1 MARRGKRYIA
11 LKEMVERGKLYSP
24 KEAISL
30 VKKLANAKFN
40 ESIDVAI
47 RLGVDPRHADQQVR
61 GTALLP
67 HGTGK
72 EKRVLVFAQ
81 GEKADE
87 AKAAGADYVGGLE
100 LIEKIQNEGWL
111 DFDVTIATP
120 DMMRHVSRLGKIL
133 GPRGLMPSP
142 KTGTVTNDV
151 GTAVKE
157 IKSGRIEFKVDRYGI
172 IHAPIGRA
180 SFSEDQ
186 LYENFQA
193 LLSAIVKAKPAAAK
207 GQYIRSI
214 AVSPTM
220 GPSVKVDPNVAQR
233 ELTVE

>member
-1 MARRGKRYIA
+1 MAKRGKRYLA
-11 LKEMVERGKLYSP
+11 LKEQVERGKLYSV
-24 KEAISL
+24 KEAVSL

-40 ESIDVAI
+40 ETIDAAI
-47 RLGVDPRHADQQVR
+47 RLGVDPKHADQQVR

-81 GEKADE
+81 GEKAEE

-100 LIEKIQNEGWL
+100 LVEKIQNEGWV
-111 DFDVTIATP
+111 DFDATIATP

-172 IHAPIGRA
+172 VHTPIGKA
-180 SFSEDQ
+180 SFSEEQ
-186 LYENFQA
+186 LYDNFKA
-193 LLSAIVKAKPAAAK
+193 LLSAIIKAKPPAAK
-207 GQYIRSI
+207 GQYIKSI
-214 AVSPTM
+214 ALSPTM
-220 GPSVKVDPNVAQR
+220 GPSVKIDPNLAQKEVAT
-233 ELTVE
+233 E

>member
-193 LLSAIVKAKPAAAK
+193 LLSAIIKAKPAAAK

>member
-40 ESIDVAI
+40 ESIDVAV

-193 LLSAIVKAKPAAAK
+193 LLSAIIKAKPAAAK

>member
-1 MARRGKRYIA
+1 MARRGKRYLA
-11 LKEMVERGKLYSP
+11 LKDIIEKGKLYSS
-24 KEAISL
+24 KEGISL

-72 EKRVLVFAQ
+72 EKKVLVFAQ
-81 GEKADE
+81 GEKAEE
-87 AKAAGADYVGGLE
+87 AKSAGADYVGGLE
-100 LIEKIQNEGWL
+100 LIEKIQNEGWI
-111 DFDVTIATP
+111 DFDATIATP

-142 KTGTVTNDV
+142 KAGTVTNDV
-151 GTAVKE
+151 GMAVKE

-172 IHAPIGRA
+172 VHATIGKA
-180 SFSEDQ
+180 SFSENQ

-193 LLSAIVKAKPAAAK
+193 LLSAIIKAKPPAAK
-207 GQYIRSI
+207 GQYIKSI
-214 AVSPTM
+214 AISPTM
-220 GPSVKVDPNVAQR
+220 GPSVKIDPNIAQK
-233 ELTVE
+233 ELAVE